1 MNAIQTITIWGWRS
15 GLSVDS
21 MLTKSTGI
29 SVLKCLN
36 INRISINRPLRYS
49 LSSIFAKKH
58 CVKFQQKLNDNFNRA
73 ERYNLL

>member
-49 LSSIFAKKH
+49 LSSIFAKNN
-58 CVKFQQKLNDNFNRA
+58 CVMFQQKSNDNCNRA